1 MTQTSMTLT
10 RNRTRLRV
18 VLGSACLLA
27 FLAPACSDSDD
38 TGGVDATVAEGAVGT
53 PPAPGLT
60 ISGNSFSAASVTAA
74 TEFTITNSDGV
85 GHTVTDDAGSFNVA
99 VAGGGTEPLEIPAP
113 GTYQIHCEIHGSM
126 RGTITVA

>member
-1 MTQTSMTLT
+1 M
-10 RNRTRLRV
+10 RLRV

-27 FLAPACSDSDD
+27 FIAPACSDSDSDNTSGVAD
-38 TGGVDATVAEGAVGT
+38 TAAEGAVGT

-60 ISGNSFSAASVTAA
+60 ISGNSFSAASVTVA
-74 TEFTITNSDGV
+74 TEFTITNNDGV
-85 GHTVTDDAGSFNVA
+85 GHTVTDDAGTFNVA
-99 VAGGGTEPLEIPAP
+99 VGGGASEPLTIPTA

>member
-1 MTQTSMTLT
+1 M
-10 RNRTRLRV
+10 RLRV

-38 TGGVDATVAEGAVGT
+38 TAGGADATVAEGAVGT

-74 TEFTITNSDGV
+74 TEFTITNNDGV

-99 VAGGGTEPLEIPAP
+99 VAGGGSEPLTIPAP

>member
-1 MTQTSMTLT
+1 MTQITTTLT
-10 RNRTRLRV
+10 RNRMRSRV
-18 VLGSACLLA
+18 VLGTACLLA
-27 FLAPACSDSDD
+27 FLAPACSDSDS
-38 TGGVDATVAEGAVGT
+38 TGGDANTTVAEVGE

-74 TEFTITNSDGV
+74 TEFTITNNDSV

-99 VAGGGTEPLEIPAP
+99 VGGGASEPLIIPDP

>member
-53 PPAPGLT
+53 PPQDEQLDNLFGQSTT
-60 ISGNSFSAASVTAA
+60 IALFGTVDGQTFLPVAADYLR
-74 TEFTITNSDGV
+74 F
-85 GHTVTDDAGSFNVA
+85 A
-99 VAGGGTEPLEIPAP
+99 VLV
-113 GTYQIHCEIHGSM
+113 
-126 RGTITVA
+126 RR